1 MLALL
6 TEPDEEATNVTIFAS
21 VWLPRLEVAG
31 QKCKASYGV
40 LSGKHSQ
47 HETDAK
53 LSHHLCPGR
62 SDRQAAP
69 AANSSLQEAS
79 QGAKRPLPSKL
90 LLVSP

>member
-21 VWLPRLEVAG
+21 VRLPRLEVAS
-31 QKCKASYGV
+31 QKRKASYGV

-53 LSHHLCPGR
+53 LPHAWPFGR
-62 SDRQAAP
+62 ER
-69 AANSSLQEAS
+69 
-79 QGAKRPLPSKL
+79 SKGGSKEQFEHYI
-90 LLVSP
+90 VGKST